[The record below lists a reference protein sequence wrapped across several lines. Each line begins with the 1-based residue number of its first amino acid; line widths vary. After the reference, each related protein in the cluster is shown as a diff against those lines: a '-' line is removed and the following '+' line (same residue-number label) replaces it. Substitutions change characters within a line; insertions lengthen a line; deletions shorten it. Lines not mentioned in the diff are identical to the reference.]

1 MSAPK
6 ITFDSGVK
14 TPESTAPKI
23 TFASGVETPE
33 SRAPKIT
40 FSNGVQNR
48 ATAPTTGA
56 ATQAK
61 LLASVKNATTLPVL
75 NDLKRDIT
83 QTVEQKAMQEHMDS
97 TTPSQR
103 LAEVKSAVAL
113 PIFGDLQE
121 KEKQTVESEIPTLV
135 QANVQNI
142 DDKISALEQE
152 KSANTGNRLQ
162 TGLTVAQ
169 SQAKAKEYDAQID
182 ELKNQKMGIQSDYA
196 NYLNQKKQET
206 PQRALSV
213 IKGELTA
220 AKAAEQSAMNKLN
233 EYMLT
238 YSGALDMPGRAEEL
252 QALKDAATAATSARE
267 ELEKEYNNHS
277 GSFEDQFGEYSG
289 VEKAAMGIIGSPLY
303 AMDVIG
309 QTAKSALTGDNSMD
323 MDTLAMQN
331 YKKAQQLKS
340 SATENLSGAG
350 KFLADTG
357 ISIAQNLYGLPMNV
371 IAPGASLA
379 VMGAGAAADKMVDVG
394 DSGGSATSA
403 LVRGAVSGG
412 IEALTEK
419 LPLDSLA
426 DLVKTGGKTVVKNLL
441 KQGGVEATEEGL
453 SYVMNYIADKAAKD
467 PDAEWDWAEFANSVA
482 SGGLSG
488 LFFGLGGTAVNRV
501 NGTISGLP
509 IANQNSDTSAQQPA
523 TLPIRE
529 QVNTDATGTENAVE
543 GVSEQNK
550 TASTG
555 ETEYRA
561 VKPENVEMP
570 TVPII
575 NLSMQ
580 NVADLNGGELPD
592 AGNKLRKAA
601 IDRAKTRLGLDEN
614 SAAYIP
620 ASNVMRNGEEYVLK
634 ITKASLNKM
643 LSPADHG
650 VIPAESIVVMDNLER
665 IANNGVWFDGQGDR
679 LARDQIL
686 GVDHLK
692 TTVYIDNAPY
702 EVDMRVRI
710 VQETPNADQNNVLYY
725 LTPEEILTVKK
736 VDTNSP
742 TVERR
747 APNITSENVSTSNTN
762 ILDNESG
769 VKNKFAQNAQN
780 NAENQVHIDD
790 RMHEDASNRKVNA
803 FQFDNPE
810 IHPYYADAAR
820 ALLYDLNNSVKGE
833 RFTTGAED
841 YGGQQ
846 KWTGVKRHT
855 TELLAEYL
863 DNSKYHLSYDSLRQ
877 ALENIIQDKG
887 HENYA
892 AAKRAEFI
900 LDDMLTNGW
909 TDIDGEFTAA
919 NQDYINAKESL
930 KQTNGPRVL
939 PVREQEGVEL
949 PVKGREAQSMAMQA
963 EGNEELVDGYGQ
975 NTVGAAQAQFPY
987 QEAPSQ
993 SVADRMFTE
1002 QEMQD
1007 HDLESKHQV
1016 FTNAQGRAD
1025 AEMLLAYD
1033 YEGEVERLKSD
1044 EWGPVENVEGHKI
1057 LENLVEQARKT
1068 GTAEDW
1074 AKVKEWK
1081 KLYDQKGGTEAGQTL
1096 QSRAQ
1101 FANSAATITSEAAD
1115 FLDSNEAKKLKDGKK
1130 QQILDEVAKQSEA
1143 LENTEKGDLEGLI
1156 SLIERN
1162 SEIRRTTG
1170 LFNKTTSKQMDW
1182 ALHKIAEL
1190 YPDAEGFLRGVAA
1203 SQARAIYTDYA
1214 KVSVTERLKSLRVQ
1228 NMLSKPSTIMRNL
1241 VSNNI
1246 FDPLETLSNDV
1257 GLVFDVIMSKAT
1269 GQRTTALEKSWAS
1282 KAKRHGSLEGALKSF
1297 VEVGLDA
1304 DSNAGYSYNGIGNLE
1319 NANAENASSIDHK
1332 GEDSI
1337 YAPGTVPD
1345 KTKKHG
1351 SSGGK
1356 YEGTSGGRTFKMT
1369 GNFLERFLSTWS
1381 KYQNYTLT
1389 TTDEFQKGGI
1399 RAETQESID
1408 KLKQAGKLDADS
1420 LNEWADETA
1429 KQRTFQNDSV
1439 PAELMEGARDTL
1451 NKLHV
1456 KDVGAGDIL
1465 VPFARVPGNLVDQA
1479 FNYSPVGMVNGAK
1492 QMVQVMLDAK
1502 NGNYSAEAQAQAARN
1517 IGRGLSGTGL
1527 LALFAAAAAKGL
1539 IKVAGADDKDKE
1551 ALEKAQGKT
1560 GTQWNLSAT
1569 MRGLNGESTEWQDGD
1584 TLMSI
1589 GFLDPINSIMAAGS
1603 FIADAYKE
1611 DGTLTAEDVA
1621 DASFSALFQSVL
1633 DLPAMSSISDLIDA
1647 YTYADGETTAEKAG
1661 NAALDYA
1668 AGEVES
1674 FLIPNALR
1682 GIATGLDDTV
1692 RNRYAGETFGESVK
1706 EGIVSGLPI
1715 ARENL
1720 PASLDPFG
1728 REKTQTGNTV
1738 MNMLNN
1744 NLLPGALTKY
1754 KETDVEKTLETVYDA
1769 TGNASIYPDKSAPSS
1784 FNVDGEKFTLDAE
1797 QKDEFMTTA
1806 GATALEIMMDMIAS
1820 ENFQMMNEQTQ
1831 SEYLALANEYARAI
1845 AKVEVTDGKYEPTG
1859 TSAKIAA
1866 AEDAGMSAADYI
1878 MAKLNSSGYNE
1889 DGEGTMTI
1897 GENAQYVRN
1906 SGMSQKEQE
1915 IYWCILYPEWPEKA
1929 EEKGVEL
1936 SDYIKYKTAVY
1947 GVEGDKNA
1955 KGDTIS
1961 GSKKKNMIA
1970 ALVDA
1975 GYSETEARKL
1985 YEAINK
1991 SS

>member
-1 MSAPK
+1 MAF
-6 ITFDSGVK
+6 TN
-14 TPESTAPKI
+14 ESMKRWA
-23 TFASGVETPE
+23 E
-33 SRAPKIT
+33 SRGDDSSLSPSSFVSTSMKRWAASKALQESKSEPVE
-40 FSNGVQNR
+40 VQW
-48 ATAPTTGA
+48 T
-56 ATQAK
+56 K
-61 LLASVKNATTLPVL
+61 LASTPSK
-75 NDLKRDIT
+75 
-83 QTVEQKAMQEHMDS
+83 TVTAQEKAMQEHMDS
-97 TTPSQR
+97 ATPSQR

-142 DDKISALEQE
+142 DDKISALGQE

-206 PQRALSV
+206 QRALSV
-213 IKGELTA
+213 IKSELTA

-267 ELEKEYNNHS
+267 ELEKEYNSHS

-394 DSGGSATSA
+394 DSGGSAKSA

-453 SYVMNYIADKAAKD
+453 SYAMNYIADKAAKD
-467 PDAEWDWAEFANSVA
+467 PDAKWDWAEFANSVA

-523 TLPIRE
+523 ALPIRE
-529 QVNTDATGTENAVE
+529 QVSTDAAGAENAVE

-580 NVADLNGGELPD
+580 DVVNLNGGELPD

-620 ASNVMRNGEEYVLK
+620 ASNVMRNGEEYILK

-650 VIPAESIVVMDNLER
+650 VIPAESIVVVDNLER

-725 LTPEEILTVKK
+725 LAPEEILTVKK

-769 VKNKFAQNAQN
+769 VKNKFAQSSDILTT
-780 NAENQVHIDD
+780 AE
-790 RMHEDASNRKVNA
+790 
-803 FQFDNPE
+803 
-810 IHPYYADAAR
+810 
-820 ALLYDLNNSVKGE
+820 
-833 RFTTGAED
+833 
-841 YGGQQ
+841 
-846 KWTGVKRHT
+846 
-855 TELLAEYL
+855 
-863 DNSKYHLSYDSLRQ
+863 
-877 ALENIIQDKG
+877 
-887 HENYA
+887 
-892 AAKRAEFI
+892 
-900 LDDMLTNGW
+900 
-909 TDIDGEFTAA
+909 
-919 NQDYINAKESL
+919 
-930 KQTNGPRVL
+930 QTNGPRVL

-1002 QEMQD
+1002 REMQD

-1214 KVSVTERLKSLRVQ
+1214 KVSTTERLKSLRVQ

-1337 YAPGTVPD
+1337 YAPGTVVVAKDRMNYGKVVSYHEDSNTYTVHFKSRQGSEATVTLNADEVTTPD

-1429 KQRTFQNDSV
+1429 KQRTFQNDSNIAQSMV
-1439 PAELMEGARDTL
+1439 GLRNDA
-1451 NKLHV
+1451 NKFLSV
-1456 KDVGAGDIL
+1456 GDIGAGDIL
-1465 VPFARVPGNLVDQA
+1465 MPFARVPGNLVDQA

-1502 NGNYSAEAQAQAARN
+1502 NGNYSAEAQAKAARN
-1517 IGRGLSGTGL
+1517 IGRGLNGTGL

-1633 DLPAMSSISDLIDA
+1633 DLPAMSSISDLSDA
-1647 YTYADGETTAEKAG
+1647 YTYADGETLAKKLKNTTK
-1661 NAALDYA
+1661 DYA